1 MANLGDKLRNELTLP
16 DWFEDDVV
24 SNLRN
29 CGRCA
34 FVCDRNE
41 TCVSREGFPVKYEPL
56 LTRWADEN
64 GINYSFRTT
73 CNGKIRVI
81 EFTL

>member
-16 DWFEDDVV
+16 DWFEDAVV
-24 SNLRN
+24 SDLRF
-29 CGRCA
+29 CGRSA

-41 TCVSREGFPVKYEPL
+41 MCVSSEGFPIKYEPL
-56 LTRWADEN
+56 LTKWADEN